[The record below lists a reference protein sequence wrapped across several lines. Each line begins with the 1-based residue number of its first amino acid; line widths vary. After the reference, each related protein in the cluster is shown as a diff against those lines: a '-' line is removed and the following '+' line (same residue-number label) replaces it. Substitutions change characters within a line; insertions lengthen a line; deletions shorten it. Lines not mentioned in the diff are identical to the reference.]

1 LHQHAYYEE
10 LCGLAATGQIP
21 ENEAS
26 GFFAHLGECS
36 ACRSIVEDFAQ
47 AGTLLAA
54 SHSERKGISGVPR
67 GMTERFIARARSE
80 GIFISKNAVLQK
92 RGLFTRW
99 NAAAAVGLAASLLIF
114 GFFEARTAW
123 QQRSPHWG
131 VTPAVLQAHDSSV
144 PPQQPASPQ
153 ESPDQVGDLQRQLAQ
168 ESAHVNA
175 LTVRMSSDRAALD
188 KENDKLASLQSELQ
202 RAQAENAD
210 LKLSANNDVTK
221 IATLQAEIEKL
232 NSVKRASDIA
242 VMTEENELRGLRQA
256 LLDKEASLRQQQHLV
271 DVGSQARDLIVARNL
286 HIIDVYD
293 RDGDGNAQ
301 RAFGRIFYTE
311 GKSLVFYAYDLAD
324 PRKID
329 QQVSFY
335 AWGERLGREQPIKR
349 LGIFHNEDAN
359 EGRWVL
365 TFDDPK
371 VLAQINS
378 VFVTMEQEKLA
389 LNRPRGKKILFAFLG
404 NKANHP

>member
-36 ACRSIVEDFAQ
+36 TCRSVMEDFTQ
-47 AGTLLAA
+47 AGALLAA
-54 SHSERKGISGVPR
+54 RHAEKKGMRGVPH
-67 GMTERFIARARSE
+67 GMTERFIARARTE

-92 RGLFTRW
+92 RPLFTRR
-99 NAAAAVGLAASLLIF
+99 NTAAAVGLAASLLIF
-114 GFFEARTAW
+114 GFFVLVRT
-123 QQRSPHWG
+123 QQHFSHQS
-131 VTPAVLQAHDSSV
+131 TSSV
-144 PPQQPASPQ
+144 VLPSPNPSVVPQTAASQ
-153 ESPDQVGDLQRQLAQ
+153 ESQDEAKKLQRQLVQAQ
-168 ESAHVNA
+168 AKVNTLTAQLNAKRDVLDRESH
-175 LTVRMSSDRAALD
+175 T
-188 KENDKLASLQSELQ
+188 LASLEAELQ
-202 RAQAENAD
+202 HVQAENAG
-210 LKLSANNDVTK
+210 LKTGTDVDASR
-221 IATLQAEIEKL
+221 IATLQAEIERL

-242 VMTEENELRGLRQA
+242 VTAEENELRNLRRT
-256 LLDKEASLRQQQHLV
+256 LLEKEVVFKQQQHLIET
-271 DVGSQARDLIVARNL
+271 GAQARDLIVARNL

-293 RDGDGNAQ
+293 SDGDGHAQ

-335 AWGERLGREQPIKR
+335 AWGERLGREQSVKR

-365 TFDDPK
+365 TFEDPN

-378 VFVTMEQEKLA
+378 VFVTVEQEKQA
-389 LNRPRGKKILFAFLG
+389 ITRPKGKKILFAFLG

>member
-1 LHQHAYYEE
+1 MQTHAHYEE

-26 GFFAHLGECS
+26 GFLAHLDECS
-36 ACRSIVEDFAQ
+36 ACRSLVDGFTQ
-47 AGTLLAA
+47 ASTLLVARHA
-54 SHSERKGISGVPR
+54 ERKGMSGIPC

-80 GIFISKNAVLQK
+80 GISISKNAVLQK
-92 RGLFTRW
+92 RGSFTIW
-99 NAAAAVGLAASLLIF
+99 KAAAAAGLAASLLIF
-114 GFFEARTAW
+114 SGFEVRTAW
-123 QQRSPHWG
+123 QQRTPHQSITSATLQTRSPS
-131 VTPAVLQAHDSSV
+131 VL
-144 PPQQPASPQ
+144 PQQPASSQ
-153 ESPDQVGDLQRQLAQ
+153 VSQNQVGELQRQLAQ
-168 ESAHVNA
+168 ERARVNA
-175 LTVRMSSDRAALD
+175 LTVRMNSDRTVLD
-188 KENDKLASLQSELQ
+188 KENDTLASLQSELQ
-202 RAQAENAD
+202 RAQAENAG

-221 IATLQAEIEKL
+221 IAALKAEIEEL

-242 VMTEENELRGLRQA
+242 VMTEENELRSLRQA
-256 LLDKEASLRQQQHLV
+256 LLDKEAVLRQKQHLV
-271 DVGSQARDLIVARNL
+271 DTGAQARDLIVARNL

-293 RDGDGNAQ
+293 RDGNGNPQ

-324 PRKID
+324 PRKVD

-335 AWGERLGREQPIKR
+335 AWGEKLGREQPIKR

-365 TFDDPK
+365 TFDDPN

-378 VFVTMEQEKLA
+378 VFVTVEQEKLT
-389 LNRPRGKKILFAFLG
+389 LTRPKGERILHAFLG

>member
-1 LHQHAYYEE
+1 MQTHAHYEE

-26 GFFAHLGECS
+26 EFLAHLDECS
-36 ACRSIVEDFAQ
+36 ACRSLVEDFTQ
-47 AGTLLAA
+47 AGILLAA
-54 SHSERKGISGVPR
+54 RHTEKKGLLGVPHE
-67 GMTERFIARARSE
+67 MTERFIARARTE
-80 GIFISKNAVLQK
+80 GIAINKNAVLQK
-92 RGLFTRW
+92 RGHFTRW

-114 GFFEARTAW
+114 SVFEVRTAW
-123 QQRSPHWG
+123 QQRTPHQSI
-131 VTPAVLQAHDSSV
+131 TSATLQARSLSV
-144 PPQQPASPQ
+144 LPQQPAS
-153 ESPDQVGDLQRQLAQ
+153 SQVSQNQLGELQRQLAQ
-168 ESAHVNA
+168 ERARVNA
-175 LTVRMSSDRAALD
+175 LTVRMNSDRTVLD
-188 KENDKLASLQSELQ
+188 KENDTLASLQSELQ
-202 RAQAENAD
+202 RAQAENAG
-210 LKLSANNDVTK
+210 LKLSADNDVTK
-221 IATLQAEIEKL
+221 IAALKAEIEEL

-242 VMTEENELRGLRQA
+242 VMTEENELRSLRLSLLYKEAALRQ
-256 LLDKEASLRQQQHLV
+256 KQHLI
-271 DVGSQARDLIVARNL
+271 DTGAQASDLIVARNL

-335 AWGERLGREQPIKR
+335 AWGERLGREQPVKR

-365 TFDDPK
+365 TFNDPN

-378 VFVTMEQEKLA
+378 VFVTVEQEQQA
-389 LNRPRGKKILFAFLG
+389 ITRPRGKKILLAFLG

>member
-1 LHQHAYYEE
+1 MHSHAYYEE

-26 GFFAHLGECS
+26 EFSAHLGECP
-36 ACRSIVEDFAQ
+36 ACRSLVEDFTQ

-54 SHSERKGISGVPR
+54 SEAEGKVMSGIPH

-80 GIFISKNAVLQK
+80 GISISRNATLQK
-92 RGLFTRW
+92 RRYLPKW
-99 NAAAAVGLAASLLIF
+99 NAAAAIGLAASLVIV
-114 GFFEARTAW
+114 GFLVLMKTQHHFSHQSASSGVL
-123 QQRSPHWG
+123 RSPG
-131 VTPAVLQAHDSSV
+131 PSVVPQAA
-144 PPQQPASPQ
+144 ASQ
-153 ESPDQVGDLQRQLAQ
+153 ESQDEAKKLQRQLAQ
-168 ESAHVNA
+168 TEAKVNTLTAQLNANHDALERESH
-175 LTVRMSSDRAALD
+175 T
-188 KENDKLASLQSELQ
+188 LASLQAELQ
-202 RAQAENAD
+202 HVQAENAGLMAGTETD
-210 LKLSANNDVTK
+210 ASR
-221 IATLQAEIEKL
+221 IETLQAEIEKL

-242 VMTEENELRGLRQA
+242 VMTEENELRNLRQT
-256 LLDKEASLRQQQHLV
+256 LREKEVVFKQQQHLI
-271 DVGSQARDLIVARNL
+271 DTGEQARDLIVARNL

-293 RDGDGNAQ
+293 RDGDGNAA

-335 AWGERLGREQPIKR
+335 AWGEKLGREQPVKR
-349 LGIFHNEDAN
+349 LGIFHNEDVN

-365 TFDDPK
+365 TFEDPN

-378 VFVTMEQEKLA
+378 VFVTVEQEKQA
-389 LNRPRGKKILFAFLG
+389 ITRPRGKRILYAFLG